1 MVTNVFNRAVAI
13 LNEYMQRCKEEIENP
28 LKFASDAMS
37 LYQINADAE
46 EIQGFSEGLF
56 RKTIEDLL
64 SIEEEKLEQEN
75 DIADSS
81 SIYQM
86 EEPPKQISRQRRGSV
101 SATGNPFAPINRYPK
116 SPEVSSFLLEILR
129 NTRLIAQT
137 MDLEQM
143 KQLVSTMHL
152 EEITEG
158 KQLITQGEYG
168 KTMYLIESGE
178 FTIVQHGV
186 PVSILHPSSLFG
198 EISLLY
204 SFPRTASVVCRKA
217 ARVWVAHSD
226 SYTAILMSKQRAN
239 REMISQVL
247 EKNKRYAELS
257 VEKKNKILRTTH
269 LMHFAPEDSLDLSE
283 EGAFM
288 VLSPSARLVPKN
300 QREEK
305 KYQQGEVL
313 HKGALCRTHMAL
325 LFIPENVAPSLGI
338 PLYDQNF
345 SL

>member
-1 MVTNVFNRAVAI
+1 MATNVFNRAVAI
-13 LNEYMQRCKEEIENP
+13 LNEYILKCKDGMQNP
-28 LKFASDAMS
+28 LKFACDAMS
-37 LYQINADAE
+37 LYQINADE
-46 EIQGFSEGLF
+46 ENIQGFSESLF
-56 RKTIEDLL
+56 RTTIEEILA
-64 SIEEEKLEQEN
+64 IEEEKLDQEN
-75 DIADSS
+75 DIIHSS
-81 SIYQM
+81 PVLHV
-86 EEPPKQISRQRRGSV
+86 EEPFKQITRQRRGSV
-101 SATGNPFAPINRYPK
+101 SASGNPFAPINEYPK
-116 SPEVSSFLLEILR
+116 SKEVFSFLLEILR

-137 MDLEQM
+137 MDLDQM
-143 KQLVSTMHL
+143 KQLVSTMYL

-178 FTIVQHGV
+178 FIIVQHGS
-186 PVSILHPSSLFG
+186 PVSIMYANSLFG

-204 SFPRTASVVCRKA
+204 SFPRTASVICRKD

-257 VEKKNKILRTTH
+257 VEKKDRVLRTTH
-269 LMHFAPEDSLDLSE
+269 LMHFSPDDTLELSE
-283 EGAFM
+283 EGVFM
-288 VLSPSARLVPKN
+288 VLSPSALLVPKH
-300 QREEK
+300 QTEEK
-305 KYQQGEVL
+305 KYMQGEIL
-313 HKGALCRTHMAL
+313 YKGALCKTHMAL